1 MSKQQQI
8 DKTEARARLEALIR
22 DRVTPELVEKLKEH
36 FRVNE
41 PVFNFLE
48 PGLGADVIALRA
60 AFTDGRSDVI
70 HFLEKIVNN
79 NNNNND

>member
-1 MSKQQQI
+1 MTKKPQQ
-8 DKTEARARLEALIR
+8 DKTEARAKLEALIR

-41 PVFNFLE
+41 PVFNFVE
-48 PGLGADVIALRA
+48 PGLSADVISLRA

-70 HFLEKIVNN
+70 HFIEKLVNDN
-79 NNNNND
+79 NHD